1 MYLKNCSYETIGDKD
16 SQTVCYFFMAERIN
30 IEPVEGVRLV
40 MIYPYDW
47 NYCMTPW
54 KYHDK
59 NMGKT
64 GGGEEFLS
72 WFISE
77 IYDEKYQRQ
86 YIGGYS
92 LGGLF
97 ALFAACEKELF
108 DGVMSVSGSLW
119 YPGALEYFNEKS
131 IGERIGKIYM
141 SLGDK
146 ESLTKNAEREKV
158 GFNTEKLAEVF
169 GRTKEVFFEYNR
181 GGHFTDINGRIAKL
195 KCENTRVRGRKD

>member
-77 IYDEKYQRQ
+77 IYDEKYKRQ

-97 ALFAACEKELF
+97 ALFTACEKELF

-131 IGERIGKIYM
+131 IGKRIGKIYM

-181 GGHFTDINGRIAKL
+181 GGHFTDINGRIIKSIL
-195 KCENTRVRGRKD
+195 TEIN

>member
-1 MYLKNCSYETIGDKD
+1 MSELMYLKNCSYETIGDKD

-131 IGERIGKIYM
+131 IGKRIGKIYM

-181 GGHFTDINGRIAKL
+181 GGHFTDINGRIAKSIL
-195 KCENTRVRGRKD
+195 TEIS

>member
-131 IGERIGKIYM
+131 IGKRIGKIYM

-181 GGHFTDINGRIAKL
+181 GGHFTDISERIVKSIL
-195 KCENTRVRGRKD
+195 TEIS

>member
-64 GGGEEFLS
+64 GGGEDFLS

-131 IGERIGKIYM
+131 IGKRIGKIYM

-181 GGHFTDINGRIAKL
+181 GGHFTDINGRITKSIL
-195 KCENTRVRGRKD
+195 TEIN

>member
-40 MIYPYDW
+40 MIYPHDW

-119 YPGALEYFNEKS
+119 YPGALEYFKEKS

-169 GRTKEVFFEYNR
+169 GKTKEVFFEYNR
-181 GGHFTDINGRIAKL
+181 GGHFTDINGRIAKSIL
-195 KCENTRVRGRKD
+195 TEIN

>member
-1 MYLKNCSYETIGDKD
+1 MSELMYLKNCSYETIGDKD

-131 IGERIGKIYM
+131 IGKRIGKIYM
-141 SLGDK
+141 SIGDK

-181 GGHFTDINGRIAKL
+181 GGHFTDINGRIAKSIL
-195 KCENTRVRGRKD
+195 TEIS

>member
-131 IGERIGKIYM
+131 IGKRIGKIYM

-181 GGHFTDINGRIAKL
+181 DGHFTDISERIVKSIL
-195 KCENTRVRGRKD
+195 TEIN

>member
-131 IGERIGKIYM
+131 IGKRIGKIYM

-181 GGHFTDINGRIAKL
+181 GGHFTDISGRIA
-195 KCENTRVRGRKD
+195 

>member
-119 YPGALEYFNEKS
+119 YPGVLEYFKEKS

-169 GRTKEVFFEYNR
+169 GKTKEVFFEYNR
-181 GGHFTDINGRIAKL
+181 GGHFTDINGRIAKSIL
-195 KCENTRVRGRKD
+195 TEIN

>member
-1 MYLKNCSYETIGDKD
+1 MYLKNCSYETIGYKD

-131 IGERIGKIYM
+131 IGKRIGKIYM

-169 GRTKEVFFEYNR
+169 GKTKEVFFEYNR
-181 GGHFTDINGRIAKL
+181 GGHFTDINGRIAKSIL
-195 KCENTRVRGRKD
+195 TEIN

>member
-92 LGGLF
+92 LGGIF

-131 IGERIGKIYM
+131 IGKRIGKIYM

-169 GRTKEVFFEYNR
+169 GKTKEVFFEYNR
-181 GGHFTDINGRIAKL
+181 GGHFTDINGRIAKSIL
-195 KCENTRVRGRKD
+195 TEIN

>member
-1 MYLKNCSYETIGDKD
+1 MYLKNCSYETSGDKD

-131 IGERIGKIYM
+131 IGKRIGKIYM

-169 GRTKEVFFEYNR
+169 GKTKEVFFEYNR
-181 GGHFTDINGRIAKL
+181 GGHFTDISGRITKSIL
-195 KCENTRVRGRKD
+195 TEIN

>member
-77 IYDEKYQRQ
+77 IYDEKYKRQ

-131 IGERIGKIYM
+131 IGKRIGKIYM
-141 SLGDK
+141 ALGDK

-181 GGHFTDINGRIAKL
+181 GGHFTDINGRIIKSIL
-195 KCENTRVRGRKD
+195 TEIN

>member
-1 MYLKNCSYETIGDKD
+1 MYLKNCSYETSGDKD

-108 DGVMSVSGSLW
+108 DGVMSLSL
-119 YPGALEYFNEKS
+119 
-131 IGERIGKIYM
+131 IHI
-141 SLGDK
+141 
-146 ESLTKNAEREKV
+146 
-158 GFNTEKLAEVF
+158 
-169 GRTKEVFFEYNR
+169 
-181 GGHFTDINGRIAKL
+181 
-195 KCENTRVRGRKD
+195 

>member
-16 SQTVCYFFMAERIN
+16 SQTVCYFFMAERNN

-131 IGERIGKIYM
+131 IGKRIGKIYM

-169 GRTKEVFFEYNR
+169 GKTKEVFFEYNR
-181 GGHFTDINGRIAKL
+181 GGHFTDINGRIAKSIL
-195 KCENTRVRGRKD
+195 TEIN

>member
-16 SQTVCYFFMAERIN
+16 SRTVCYFFMAERIN

-131 IGERIGKIYM
+131 IGKRIGKIYM

-169 GRTKEVFFEYNR
+169 GKTKEVFFEYNR
-181 GGHFTDINGRIAKL
+181 GGHFTDINGRITKSIL
-195 KCENTRVRGRKD
+195 TEIN

>member
-1 MYLKNCSYETIGDKD
+1 MYLKNCSYDTIGDKD

-131 IGERIGKIYM
+131 IGKRIGKIYM

-169 GRTKEVFFEYNR
+169 GKTKEVFFEYNR
-181 GGHFTDINGRIAKL
+181 GGHFTDINGRIAKSIL
-195 KCENTRVRGRKD
+195 TEIN

>member
-16 SQTVCYFFMAERIN
+16 SRTVCYFFMAERIN

-131 IGERIGKIYM
+131 IGKRIGKIYM

-181 GGHFTDINGRIAKL
+181 GGHFTDINGRITKSIL
-195 KCENTRVRGRKD
+195 TEIN

>member
-30 IEPVEGVRLV
+30 IEPVEGARLV

-97 ALFAACEKELF
+97 ALFTACEKELF

-131 IGERIGKIYM
+131 IGKRIGKIYM

-169 GRTKEVFFEYNR
+169 GKTKEVFFEYNR
-181 GGHFTDINGRIAKL
+181 GGHFTDISERIAKSIL
-195 KCENTRVRGRKD
+195 TEIN

>member
-119 YPGALEYFNEKS
+119 YPGVLEYFNEKS
-131 IGERIGKIYM
+131 IGKRIGKIYM

-181 GGHFTDINGRIAKL
+181 GGHFTDISERIVKSIL
-195 KCENTRVRGRKD
+195 TEIN

>member
-131 IGERIGKIYM
+131 VGKRIGKIYM

-181 GGHFTDINGRIAKL
+181 GGHFTDISERIVKSIL
-195 KCENTRVRGRKD
+195 TEIN

>member
-1 MYLKNCSYETIGDKD
+1 
-16 SQTVCYFFMAERIN
+16 MAERIN

-131 IGERIGKIYM
+131 IGKRIGKIYM

-146 ESLTKNAEREKV
+146 ESLTKNVEREKV

-181 GGHFTDINGRIAKL
+181 GGHFTDISERIAKSIL
-195 KCENTRVRGRKD
+195 TEIS

>member
-131 IGERIGKIYM
+131 IGKRIGKIYM

-181 GGHFTDINGRIAKL
+181 GGHFTDISGRITKSIL
-195 KCENTRVRGRKD
+195 TEIN

>member
-131 IGERIGKIYM
+131 IGKRIGKIYM

-169 GRTKEVFFEYNR
+169 GKTKEVFFEYNR
-181 GGHFTDINGRIAKL
+181 GGHFTDISGRITKSIL
-195 KCENTRVRGRKD
+195 TEIN

>member
-108 DGVMSVSGSLW
+108 DGVVSVSGSLW

-131 IGERIGKIYM
+131 IGKRIGKIYM

-169 GRTKEVFFEYNR
+169 GKTKEVFFEYNR
-181 GGHFTDINGRIAKL
+181 GGHFTDINGRIAKSIL
-195 KCENTRVRGRKD
+195 TEIN

>member
-131 IGERIGKIYM
+131 IGKRIGKIYM

-181 GGHFTDINGRIAKL
+181 GGHFTDISGRIVKSIL
-195 KCENTRVRGRKD
+195 TEIS

>member
-1 MYLKNCSYETIGDKD
+1 MSELMYLKNCSYETIGDKD

-77 IYDEKYQRQ
+77 IYDEKYKRQ

-131 IGERIGKIYM
+131 IGKRIGKIYM

-181 GGHFTDINGRIAKL
+181 GGHFTDINGRIIKSIL
-195 KCENTRVRGRKD
+195 TEIN

>member
-1 MYLKNCSYETIGDKD
+1 MYLKNCSYKTIGDKD

-131 IGERIGKIYM
+131 IGKRIGKIYM

-169 GRTKEVFFEYNR
+169 GKTKEVFFEYNR
-181 GGHFTDINGRIAKL
+181 GGHFTDINGRIAKSIL
-195 KCENTRVRGRKD
+195 TEIN

>member
-119 YPGALEYFNEKS
+119 YPGALEYFSEKS
-131 IGERIGKIYM
+131 IGKRIGKIYM

-181 GGHFTDINGRIAKL
+181 GGHFTDISGRITKSIL
-195 KCENTRVRGRKD
+195 TEIN

>member
-54 KYHDK
+54 KSHDK

-77 IYDEKYQRQ
+77 IYDEKYKRQ

-119 YPGALEYFNEKS
+119 YPGTLEYFGTKS
-131 IGERIGKIYM
+131 LSKRIGKIYM

-181 GGHFTDINGRIAKL
+181 GGHFTDINGRIIKSIL
-195 KCENTRVRGRKD
+195 TEIN

>member
-64 GGGEEFLS
+64 GGGEGFLS

-77 IYDEKYQRQ
+77 IYDEKYKRQ

-131 IGERIGKIYM
+131 IGKRIGKIYM

-181 GGHFTDINGRIAKL
+181 GGHFTDINGRIIKSIL
-195 KCENTRVRGRKD
+195 TEIN

>member
-16 SQTVCYFFMAERIN
+16 SQPVCYFFMAERIN

-119 YPGALEYFNEKS
+119 YPGALEYFSEKS
-131 IGERIGKIYM
+131 IGKRIGKIYM

-181 GGHFTDINGRIAKL
+181 GGHFTDISERIVKSIL
-195 KCENTRVRGRKD
+195 TEIN

>member
-30 IEPVEGVRLV
+30 IEPVEGVRLI

-131 IGERIGKIYM
+131 IGKRIGKIYM

-181 GGHFTDINGRIAKL
+181 GGHFTDISERIVKSIL
-195 KCENTRVRGRKD
+195 TEIS

>member
-108 DGVMSVSGSLW
+108 DGVISVSGSLW

-131 IGERIGKIYM
+131 IGKRIGKIYM

-169 GRTKEVFFEYNR
+169 GKTKEVFFEYNR
-181 GGHFTDINGRIAKL
+181 GGHFTDINGRIAKSIL
-195 KCENTRVRGRKD
+195 TEIN

>member
-97 ALFAACEKELF
+97 ALFAACEKEFF

-131 IGERIGKIYM
+131 IGKRIGKIYM

-169 GRTKEVFFEYNR
+169 GKTKEVFFEYNR
-181 GGHFTDINGRIAKL
+181 GGHFTDINGRITKSIL
-195 KCENTRVRGRKD
+195 TEIN

>member
-47 NYCMTPW
+47 DYCMTPW

-131 IGERIGKIYM
+131 IGKRIGKIYM

-169 GRTKEVFFEYNR
+169 GKTKEVFFEYNR
-181 GGHFTDINGRIAKL
+181 GGHFTDINGRIAKSIL
-195 KCENTRVRGRKD
+195 TEIN

>member
-119 YPGALEYFNEKS
+119 YPGALEYFNQKS
-131 IGERIGKIYM
+131 IGKRIGKIYM

-181 GGHFTDINGRIAKL
+181 GGHFTDISERIVKSIL
-195 KCENTRVRGRKD
+195 TEIN

>member
-77 IYDEKYQRQ
+77 MYDEKYQRQ

-131 IGERIGKIYM
+131 IGKRIGKIYM

-181 GGHFTDINGRIAKL
+181 GGHFTDINGRIAKSIL
-195 KCENTRVRGRKD
+195 TEIN

>member
-59 NMGKT
+59 NKGKT

-77 IYDEKYQRQ
+77 IYDVKYQRQ

-131 IGERIGKIYM
+131 IGKRIGKIYM

-181 GGHFTDINGRIAKL
+181 GGHFTAISERIAKSIL
-195 KCENTRVRGRKD
+195 TEIS